1 MIAIVCKNRSVRN
14 SEHLG
19 FVNALSIIE
28 NDELVKATSQNVP
41 DSKEIFIDKGYS
53 EFIDKKF
60 DKNEL
65 FVIEYHDAY
74 DEDNSCAFQASA
86 QTAKSLNSDL
96 SITTIINVNQI
107 LDPNLPI
114 ELISKYK
121 PVKNS
126 ALIFKVNE
134 SLIIAGPFDLTTN
147 YNNESNYWE
156 TSFRRQENLRY
167 ISGLKENNIFKLDLD
182 TLPEL
187 FKLQIEEENDFFLS
201 YKLYEYLRPHAEQ
214 ISFLDDPSLFRM
226 MDVALENIEG
236 EGALGRKKRRDLLTK
251 LKSSSF
257 LPEYYERIENLLTG
271 HDDVND
277 KLQEIFEKNSRN
289 KDVRQSTFFENETDL
304 NELKKDLQLQQT
316 ENQKLFKE
324 NQELQNKIK
333 SVEDPSNKEEKI
345 KELEKHNE
353 HLSAIIG
360 EQKNIENLRGVKS
373 ELQNQIEDLKK
384 QSDDKQN
391 MLEGLNEKLAS
402 TNEKFRDKA
411 LDVLPFIEML
421 NSSTKSDFKNDFFP
435 NPENVETDFEDIHG
449 LFEIVKE
456 RIRNHSFVIS
466 DFKLLV
472 ILFYY
477 LNGRFITFY
486 GPPGTGKT
494 SLARAFSNSMSGNYN
509 YIYMYAVQK
518 GWSSP
523 NDVFGSKNIF
533 LNKFEYK
540 DAFFASLSKGNFNEK
555 LEVWLSLIFD
565 EATLSPIEHYLSD
578 FFGRDFENN
587 SDNPFEI
594 NIDNQKFI
602 IPGNLKIML
611 TMNFD
616 FSTESV
622 SQRFLDRTPIIT
634 CNNDED
640 EEISVDNQFSIQND
654 KISLLTP
661 LSKNK
666 MFEINE
672 KILKEDFNKER
683 LERLNDLFETYK
695 PPKNLKI
702 HLNPR
707 KNILLS
713 KYLKF
718 MSIFDEELYSN
729 YDIIDEFIISSMLPK
744 LSIDDLEALDHLKKY
759 SELVRT
765 SLPQTYDSIIRII
778 DKGKELDN
786 YTFLGS

>member
-1 MIAIVCKNRSVRN
+1 MFAIVCKNRSVRN

-19 FVNALSIIE
+19 FVTALSIIE
-28 NDELVKATSQNVP
+28 NDELIQATPQNVP
-41 DSKEIFIDKGYS
+41 ETKEIFIDKGYS
-53 EFIDKKF
+53 DFIDKKF

-65 FVIEYHDAY
+65 FLIQYEDAF
-74 DEDNSCAFQASA
+74 DENNSCAFQASA
-86 QTAKSLNSDL
+86 QTAKSLNSDV
-96 SITTIINVNQI
+96 SITTIIDVKQE
-107 LDPNLPI
+107 LDPNKPI
-114 ELISKYK
+114 EFVSKYK
-121 PVKNS
+121 PLKNS
-126 ALIFKVNE
+126 ALIFKINE
-134 SLIIAGPFDLTTN
+134 SLAITGPFDLTTS

-167 ISGLKENNIFKLDLD
+167 ISGLKENHIFKLDLD
-182 TLPEL
+182 TLPDL
-187 FKLQIEEENDFFLS
+187 FKLQIEQENDFFLS
-201 YKLYEYLRPHAEQ
+201 YKIYEYLRPHAEQ

-226 MDVALENIEG
+226 MDVALENIDG
-236 EGALGRKKRRDLLTK
+236 EGALGRKKRRELLTK

-257 LPEYYERIENLLTG
+257 LPEYYDRIEYLLAG
-271 HDDVND
+271 HDNVND
-277 KLQEIFEKNSRN
+277 KLQEIVERN
-289 KDVRQSTFFENETDL
+289 MGNKVVKQDALFENQSDL

-324 NQELQNKIK
+324 NQELQSKLK

-345 KELEKHNE
+345 KELEKHNQD
-353 HLSAIIG
+353 LSTIVG

-421 NSSTKSDFKNDFFP
+421 NSSTKSDFKNENFS
-435 NPENVETDFEDIHG
+435 NPDKIETSFEDIHE
-449 LFEIVKE
+449 LFEIIKE
-456 RIRNHSFVIS
+456 RIRNHSFIIS

-494 SLARAFSNSMSGNYN
+494 SLARALSNSISGNYN
-509 YIYMYAVQK
+509 YNYMYAVQK

-540 DAFFASLSKGNFNEK
+540 DAFFASLGKDNFNEN
-555 LEVWLSLIFD
+555 LEVCLSLIFD

-587 SDNPFEI
+587 SDNSFEI

-602 IPGNLKIML
+602 IPSNLKIML

-654 KISLLTP
+654 KLNLLNP

-672 KILKEDFNKER
+672 KIIKEDFNKDR
-683 LERLNDLFETYK
+683 LEILYDLFETYK

-707 KNILLS
+707 KSILLS

-718 MSIFDEELYSN
+718 MSVFDEDLFSN

-744 LSIDDLEALDHLKKY
+744 LSIDDLEALDDLKKY

-765 SLPQTYDSIIRII
+765 SLPQTYASLLRII
-778 DKGKELDN
+778 EKGKELDN